1 MKGQI
6 IIPSL
11 DRDCTCLGVP
21 EWSKLFN
28 HEWLYLA
35 RTAASEIHMG
45 IYSLGAIFVVFV
57 DSWCVANE

>member
-45 IYSLGAIFVVFV
+45 IALVRFLLFLLIAGA
-57 DSWCVANE
+57 